1 MTRHSLHRPSGIF
14 EQPLLFIGLH
24 QAEQVAR
31 LSEVIGVVGTVVVT
45 IRRPLE
51 SQRWLAEVRL
61 FLPLAIGIRLVMQT
75 TALIAIYAHGTI
87 AMVAVDRATRSVDR
101 NLMVIHPQ
109 PVALRIPVGE
119 KTALQHT
126 VWREADARND
136 IRRRE
141 CRLLDILE
149 VVVGIAVELVIADL
163 DQRVVGMRPD
173 LGEVE
178 RMVRHLGGV
187 GLRHYLHIHRP
198 TWIFATLDGLEQIAL
213 RTLPVI
219 GNDGCRLRV
228 GEILDALL
236 GPKVKLHPETLI
248 VRTDEAVG
256 VRPETVHMAV
266 RRRNAAIAHDIGDL
280 VQGLRQPGPEV
291 PVIVGT
297 AHVGA
302 RIALDGMIE
311 VGEFQRIAEK
321 EHRGV
326 IAHHV
331 PVALLGVELQC
342 VTTNVALGIGGTTL
356 ACDGRKAREQRSALA
371 DLGK

>member
-1 MTRHSLHRPSGIF
+1 
-14 EQPLLFIGLH
+14 
-24 QAEQVAR
+24 
-31 LSEVIGVVGTVVVT
+31 
-45 IRRPLE
+45 
-51 SQRWLAEVRL
+51 
-61 FLPLAIGIRLVMQT
+61 MQT

-149 VVVGIAVELVIADL
+149 VVVGIAVEFVIADL
-163 DQRVVGMRPD
+163 DQWVVSMRPD

-219 GNDGCRLRV
+219 GNDGCSLGV

-236 GPKVKLHPETLI
+236 GPKVKLHPETLV

-256 VRPETVHMAV
+256 VRTETVHMAV
-266 RRRNAAIAHDIGDL
+266 RRRNAPITHDIGDL

-291 PVIVGT
+291 PVVVRA

-302 RIALDGMIE
+302 RIAFYCVVE
-311 VGEFQRIAEK
+311 VRKLQRIAEK

-342 VTTNVALGIGGTTL
+342 VTTNVALGVGRAALTGDGREAGEQRGALTNLGKQLGFGVAGDVMGDDELAKRAGTFRVHTTL
-356 ACDGRKAREQRSALA
+356 RNHLA
-371 DLGK
+371 VEMSELL